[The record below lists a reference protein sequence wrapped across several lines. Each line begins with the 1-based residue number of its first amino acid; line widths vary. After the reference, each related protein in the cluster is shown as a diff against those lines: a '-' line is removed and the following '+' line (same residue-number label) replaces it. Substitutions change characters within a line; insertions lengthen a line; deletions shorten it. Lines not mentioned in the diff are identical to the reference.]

1 MESRDGM
8 QGSVELRKDQG
19 FGWGWGS
26 GEMGKGWRVYHMV
39 RRLFS

>member
-26 GEMGKGWRVYHMV
+26 GGMDIVSRSRKT
-39 RRLFS
+39 

>member
-26 GEMGKGWRVYHMV
+26 GGMDIVSRSGKT
-39 RRLFS
+39 